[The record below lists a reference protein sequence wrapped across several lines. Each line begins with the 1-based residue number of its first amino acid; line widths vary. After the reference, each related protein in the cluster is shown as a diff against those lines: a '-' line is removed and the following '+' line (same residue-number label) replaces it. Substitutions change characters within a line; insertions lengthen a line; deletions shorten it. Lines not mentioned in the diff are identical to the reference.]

1 MIRDRMLELRRVCDK
16 NHHFKCMFYLFFF
29 SSSLQNDDIVIDIDF
44 TDNDRELFAMLEE
57 VNFNDSI
64 SVLLFIVFDI
74 IFDQRNLVFS
84 QTFLIR

>member
-1 MIRDRMLELRRVCDK
+1 
-16 NHHFKCMFYLFFF
+16 MFYLFFF